1 MSKKEKSECKCSTTL
16 NLFLVILV
24 LILIPIV
31 LHQIDFNSEN
41 VKIAGRI
48 FAGVALLLLVFGLLK
63 NMVKIFALILVTLI
77 LIMVLASEGI
87 IDIPKIMSG

>member
-1 MSKKEKSECKCSTTL
+1 MNNKEKSECKCSTTL

-31 LHQIDFNSEN
+31 LHQIDFSSEN

-48 FAGVALLLLVFGLLK
+48 CAGAALLLLIFGLFK
-63 NMVKIFALILVTLI
+63 NMVKIFALMLVALILVMI
-77 LIMVLASEGI
+77 LASEGI
-87 IDIPKIMSG
+87 IDIPKILSG